1 MGGHPRKSFHGL
13 LFPPPPG
20 GGGYRY
26 FQTLSIAAR
35 SSALFRSVQLPFS
48 PVSFYLASFFPP
60 SLFESLCS
68 SAGRG
73 TRREGRGWGHLS
85 LTISCRY
92 GAMDGWKDLRNIRG
106 IPFLFFVPLILQE
119 FKERKIVFVQFTNSF
134 IEDDYFNHYRISIF
148 NKLKIMSFHRT

>member
-1 MGGHPRKSFHGL
+1 MIFAGIPDVIGSPSLIYISNFNDPPQLENRFAWDRVRGSIMEDKLLGSSGGPPAKILSRPPLS
-13 LFPPPPG
+13 PPP

-68 SAGRG
+68 SEGRG
-73 TRREGRGWGHLS
+73 GWGHLS

-106 IPFLFFVPLILQE
+106 IPFLFFVPLIL
-119 FKERKIVFVQFTNSF
+119 
-134 IEDDYFNHYRISIF
+134 
-148 NKLKIMSFHRT
+148 